1 MEKYA
6 AVSCFLLGLNIV
18 FLVEPTFCAVSHGF
32 ERALPSP
39 VLSRR
44 LMQRHLLP
52 SNPKPPAT
60 TTAASAPCRHV
71 TQPDV
76 QPAPPCPSAA
86 QTCTP
91 GRLLTPRL
99 RLRAAAVDMD
109 TDQQIEN
116 YYQVRARLRA
126 ATRFR

>member
-1 MEKYA
+1 MDPRE
-6 AVSCFLLGLNIV
+6 
-18 FLVEPTFCAVSHGF
+18 
-32 ERALPSP
+32 
-39 VLSRR
+39 
-44 LMQRHLLP
+44 HLLP
-52 SNPKPPAT
+52 PSYRAASCSATCCRVTQSPPAT

-76 QPAPPCPSAA
+76 QPAPPCPSA

-99 RLRAAAVDMD
+99 RLRTAAVDMD